1 MKKTLLIL
9 LTINL
14 MFSCGEDDQ
23 NNNIE
28 TEEKTNKFD
37 ERIKKLEEVIF
48 SSNIG
53 FIRLRDNISKKNQ
66 DIYNSLDYLTN
77 MNPQKYAPYRD
88 LLLKLKFESESLI
101 KLIQQMKY
109 SLVLETDGSVCLGK
123 YPKDNSE
130 QEIIKTTKSF
140 DELTRKQQLLTIVY
154 LKYKDNM
161 NISSNIFYIDNGN
174 GLSSQLKRRV
184 ESYRSLLVNVLNTSQ
199 STGLVKSWEDPN
211 NIRNAINK
219 TFKLDD
225 NYGPNQ
231 NELWESYFFNDMP
244 SIAVLTTLSKLQSDV
259 KDIESRLV
267 SFLLNNIEADSY

>member
-225 NYGPNQ
+225 NYGANQ